1 MERVENDKIE
11 SAEFVLTAV
20 QMLGSKELM
29 LRAAKSL
36 SLKKDF
42 DTESRK
48 SDGAP
53 SSLSRRLA
61 DALGDRVKARLRR
74 LTRLIDV
81 TAEDSDPKRAQII
94 AETVA
99 TEFLKQSYEQN
110 AQLSHGRT

>member
-1 MERVENDKIE
+1 MIR
-11 SAEFVLTAV
+11 
-20 QMLGSKELM
+20 
-29 LRAAKSL
+29 
-36 SLKKDF
+36 
-42 DTESRK
+42 SRGNH
-48 SDGAP
+48 GAP
-53 SSLSRRLA
+53 KLSVEELA